1 MELIA
6 DNTILYSDLGQ
17 RIQTWNPLNGHI
29 PIPATTNI
37 SSVMLFGENKE
48 SHVVLPYSIVYPP
61 SYFSVSHHSIVTV
74 RKNNVIYHGALY
86 AIGDGKRRSVTLRM
100 ATGNAEK
107 ALTIY
112 DYDTI
117 EEIGSSPQHEDTIYI
132 IPSQSTSHPSPLGA
146 FGSLQDARDRP
157 AFTGP
162 MTITYLIDFLTWQ
175 SSYTVLLDSAL
186 ETIVMLRLSAEITN
200 SGSSQ
205 FTSAKTSLLAG
216 SVRQGPALAR
226 TPSVRKARAS
236 SMMQESVA
244 MAVMPTEFS
253 TSVAVDEYLEFPIGP
268 ITVGSG
274 ETIPIE
280 LFTLTAISAKK
291 IYFASLGDDKTITFG
306 YRFMS
311 PRTLPSGTMIV
322 YSTASTGEL
331 LGPFLGSTTINESRE
346 HDSVDLMLGST
357 SSIKIESNV
366 ESNLVDIVEKIGETE
381 GPQGTKTEGPQGVKR
396 KQEHLT
402 MKAKITNRNK
412 TNIVLILR
420 RYIYDSRI
428 ISSTYTTGWT
438 MTRKGPLVE
447 FRGEIAS
454 APDVSPNSVDFEA
467 ELILE

>member
-86 AIGDGKRRSVTLRM
+86 SIGDGKKRSVTLRM
-100 ATGNAEK
+100 TTGNAEK

-132 IPSQSTSHPSPLGA
+132 IPSQSTSQS
-146 FGSLQDARDRP
+146 S
-157 AFTGP
+157 P

-306 YRFMS
+306 YRFIS

-366 ESNLVDIVEKIGETE
+366 ESNPIDIIEKIGETE
-381 GPQGTKTEGPQGVKR
+381 GPQGTKR

-447 FRGEIAS
+447 FRGEMAS

>member
-175 SSYTVLLDSAL
+175 SSYTVLLRFRPRNDCHATFKCRNNEFRFVS
-186 ETIVMLRLSAEITN
+186 IHICQDIPISWVGS
-200 SGSSQ
+200 SGSC
-205 FTSAKTSLLAG
+205 
-216 SVRQGPALAR
+216 
-226 TPSVRKARAS
+226 PSK
-236 SMMQESVA
+236 
-244 MAVMPTEFS
+244 
-253 TSVAVDEYLEFPIGP
+253 
-268 ITVGSG
+268 
-274 ETIPIE
+274 
-280 LFTLTAISAKK
+280 
-291 IYFASLGDDKTITFG
+291 
-306 YRFMS
+306 
-311 PRTLPSGTMIV
+311 
-322 YSTASTGEL
+322 
-331 LGPFLGSTTINESRE
+331 
-346 HDSVDLMLGST
+346 
-357 SSIKIESNV
+357 
-366 ESNLVDIVEKIGETE
+366 
-381 GPQGTKTEGPQGVKR
+381 
-396 KQEHLT
+396 
-402 MKAKITNRNK
+402 
-412 TNIVLILR
+412 
-420 RYIYDSRI
+420 
-428 ISSTYTTGWT
+428 
-438 MTRKGPLVE
+438 
-447 FRGEIAS
+447 
-454 APDVSPNSVDFEA
+454 NSVCSKSKGFFDDA
-467 ELILE
+467 RIRCYGGNAHRI